1 MDLFERI
8 KHNFNE
14 NQALNQK
21 YSAEL
26 VANIASASERIVQC
40 LLSSNKILV
49 CGNAGSAA
57 LAQYFSSLMLNRFE
71 SEPPSPPAIAIGGNL
86 ATTSAIAIDSG
97 FNDIYAKPIKALG
110 QQNDILLTISS
121 SGNSTNLLEAVN
133 VAHNRGLKIIAL
145 SGNHGGQLATELNDD
160 DIHICV
166 DHPSS
171 TRTLELH
178 LLIIHCLCD
187 IIDRQLFSNEE

>member
-8 KHNFNE
+8 KHNFDE
-14 NQALNQK
+14 NQAFNNK
-21 YSAEL
+21 YSSEL
-26 VANIASASERIVQC
+26 TSTIASASELIVQC
-40 LLSSNKILV
+40 LLNSNKILC

-71 SEPPSPPAIAIGGNL
+71 SERPSLPAIAIGCNL
-86 ATTSAIAIDSG
+86 ATTSSIAIDSG
-97 FNDIYAKPIKALG
+97 FNDIYAKPIKAIG

-121 SGNSTNLLEAVN
+121 SGNSANILEAIQ
-133 VAHNRGLKIIAL
+133 VAHNRGLKVIAL
-145 SGNHGGQLATELNDD
+145 SGNNGGQLSTELNDD
-160 DIHICV
+160 DISICI
-166 DHPSS
+166 DHQSS
-171 TRTLELH
+171 TRLLELH